1 MTKKKQKKGN
11 SGLEQLATFQIG
23 SRKYGIDVQDVQ
35 EIVNKMKMTKVPL
48 APNFVK
54 GLINLRGQLATAI
67 DLGYF
72 FNLPVK
78 TGDDHVN
85 LVCQTDNGALSLLVD
100 EIGDVIDIDRTKVD
114 DAPSTI
120 SGEIRGYII
129 GVYRVSETLIS
140 ILDLKKIVSKINGEI
155 KS

>member
-1 MTKKKQKKGN
+1 MTKKMQQKDN
-11 SGLEQLATFQIG
+11 SGLDQLATFQIG

-35 EIVNKMKMTKVPL
+35 EIVNQMKMTRVPL

-67 DLGYF
+67 DLGHF

-155 KS
+155 KT